1 MQIIMYIIMHIV
13 IKYEKIIYGIAG
25 MMYMHMVI
33 VSRGLTVYIIIIF
46 PIKINIIRK
55 KIKYTGTDKLIL

>member
-33 VSRGLTVYIIIIF
+33 VSRGLTVYI
-46 PIKINIIRK
+46 K
-55 KIKYTGTDKLIL
+55 

>member
-25 MMYMHMVI
+25 MMYMHIVI
-33 VSRGLTVYIIIIF
+33 VSRGLTVYTIIF

-55 KIKYTGTDKLIL
+55 KIRK